1 MKLKEIKQYKNK
13 NAYYGINEAGIN
25 IFVSYNTLIAVS
37 VDNITFITDT
47 YYSNTT
53 AHHKTDAIR
62 FYNNDTIIKVTSE
75 ALYQIAAENNNIKKQ
90 AILENKQKQILE
102 SFLKK
107 LNKFDCVTERE
118 IFINNTEFIKQE
130 TKNYKNGNKLKT
142 RTYKT
147 TFKTV
152 PNFIITERIHIKK
165 TTVQKFNGPKGP
177 KGPYTYNQYK
187 KKYIIKGG
195 VNSS

>member
-1 MKLKEIKQYKNK
+1 MKLKEIKQYKYK
-13 NAYYGINEAGIN
+13 NAYYGTTTELNINV
-25 IFVSYNTLIAVS
+25 FYSYNTLIAVS
-37 VDNITFITDT
+37 IDNITFITDA

-62 FYNNDTIIKVTSE
+62 FYNNNTIIKVTQE
-75 ALYQIAAENNNIKKQ
+75 ALESIATGNHTRKQ
-90 AILENKQKQILE
+90 AITEYKQKQILK
-102 SFLKK
+102 SFLKG

-118 IFINNTEFIKQE
+118 AFINNTEFIKQE

-152 PNFIITERIHIKK
+152 PNFIIIERCHIKK
-165 TTVQKFNGPKGP
+165 SQVQKFNGPKGP
-177 KGPYTYNQYK
+177 KGPYTINNYN
-187 KKYIIKGG
+187 KKYMIKRG
-195 VNSS
+195 VNS